1 MTAANRV
8 VSLDI
13 LRGITVIGMIVV
25 NAAAGLQRFP
35 IPAPLLHSHWVGL
48 TLADL
53 VFPAFIFIV
62 GVSIAVSIP
71 TAALDRAMGSRIAI
85 RSLRLILLGLLL
97 TNIYWLADYDANT
110 FRWGGVLQRIGLV
123 YLVVAPLH
131 LVTSTR
137 GLAVIAAF
145 LLLAYSGLCF
155 LPVPD
160 GTPVD
165 LHVAGANFV
174 AWFDRLVLGAH
185 LYVHGP
191 LGYDPEG
198 LLSTLPAIA
207 QGCLGVIAGR
217 ALAKPNSTRPL
228 LVGAVLC
235 AVVGGLMALVIP
247 VSKDLWSASFV
258 LLTSG
263 LTLATLTVLHAMVDV
278 HDKTLPLMGV
288 AVAFGLNAIA
298 AYVLHYVTA
307 GVLDGK
313 AMDALYAVAARIVG
327 APAGF
332 ALPIA
337 VFLAAIAWTM
347 VAMRRRGWIIRL

>member
-1 MTAANRV
+1 MATNRV
-8 VSLDI
+8 ASLDI
-13 LRGITVIGMIVV
+13 LRGLTVIGMIVV

-35 IPAPLLHSHWVGL
+35 IPAALLHSHWIGL

-62 GVSIAVSIP
+62 GVSIAVSMP
-71 TAALDRAMGSRIAI
+71 TAVLDRATTSRIAM

-110 FRWGGVLQRIGLV
+110 FRWGGVLQRIGFV
-123 YLVVAPLH
+123 YLIVAPLH
-131 LVTSTR
+131 LTMSTR
-137 GLAVIAAF
+137 GLAVLATV
-145 LLLAYSGLCF
+145 LLLGYSALCF

-174 AWFDRLVLGAH
+174 AWFDRVVFGTH
-185 LYVHGP
+185 LYVRGP

-198 LLSTLPAIA
+198 LLSTLPAMA
-207 QGCLGVIAGR
+207 QGCLGVIVGR
-217 ALAKPNSTRPL
+217 RLAKPRPTRPL
-228 LVGAVLC
+228 MTGAVLGMI
-235 AVVGGLMALVIP
+235 AGGLMALVIP

-263 LTLATLTVLHAMVDV
+263 LTLATLAVLHAMVDV
-278 HDKTLPLMGV
+278 RGKMLPLAGV
-288 AVAFGLNAIA
+288 ATAFGVNAMA

-307 GVLDGK
+307 GVLDWK
-313 AMDALYAVAARIVG
+313 VMDAQYAVAARIVG
-327 APAGF
+327 AQVGF
-332 ALPIA
+332 VLPIA
-337 VFLAAIAWTM
+337 VFLVAIAW
-347 VAMRRRGWIIRL
+347 AMLALRRRGWIIRL

>member
-1 MTAANRV
+1 MTTSPRV
-8 VSLDI
+8 ASLDI
-13 LRGITVIGMIVV
+13 LRGLTVIGMIVV

-35 IPAPLLHSHWVGL
+35 IPDALLHSHWIGL

-62 GVSIAVSIP
+62 GVSIAVSMP
-71 TAALDRAMGSRIAI
+71 TAALDRTTASRTTM

-110 FRWGGVLQRIGLV
+110 FRWGGVLQRIGVV

-145 LLLAYSGLCF
+145 LLLAYSALCF

-160 GTPVD
+160 GTQVD

-174 AWFDRLVLGAH
+174 AWFDRVVLGTH
-185 LYVHGP
+185 LYVRGP

-217 ALAKPNSTRPL
+217 WLAQPGSTRL
-228 LVGAVLC
+228 LVIGAVTSMIT
-235 AVVGGLMALVIP
+235 GGLMALVIP

-258 LLTSG
+258 LLTTG
-263 LTLATLTVLHAMVDV
+263 LTLATFALLYWMVDV
-278 HDKTLPLMGV
+278 RGRALPLSGV
-288 AVAFGLNAIA
+288 ATAFGINAIA

-307 GVLDGK
+307 GVLDWK
-313 AMDALYAVAARIVG
+313 AMDALYAIAARIVG
-327 APAGF
+327 TRAGF
-332 ALPIA
+332 VLPIA
-337 VFLAAIAWTM
+337 VFLAAIAW
-347 VAMRRRGWIIRL
+347 AMLALRRRGWIIKL